1 MQNNAALLGPGGITF
16 LGMYILSLIL
26 IGWYG
31 KKARTENSLSDF
43 YLAGRGMGFL
53 VLFLTLYAT
62 QYSGNTLVG
71 FAGRA
76 YREGFHA
83 IVLVTLLSSAVGAFI
98 VYAPR
103 LYRLSQ
109 KYNFITPADYIHHRF
124 KNNPLTIL
132 VASLCL
138 MALANYVLTNLKA
151 IGYIVVAVTGGAIP
165 FAYGVIALS
174 LVMVIYETLGGMRS
188 VAWTDALQGSI
199 LLIGVFTIFVTI
211 QNEYGGFGFIYDQI
225 QMREPYQLL
234 PPTLNEKLTWFS
246 TVCLGFFGIAF
257 YPHAVQR
264 IYSARN
270 ERTLK
275 RSIQV
280 MAFMP
285 LVTTLFM
292 VVVGLTAL
300 ALFPGLDRQAS
311 EGATLLVLKDLSM
324 RGAVGVGIIVL
335 FLSATIAAI
344 MSTVDSALLSMS
356 SIITKDFYARLR
368 PDSSQAYLTRLGK
381 IVSWI
386 IMAFSVYLAI
396 ALPQTIWRLLEIK
409 LELLIQIAPAFYLGL
424 YMHSIRSKSIYVG
437 MVVGTIFAVGVMVA
451 NKLGAGIPAKPW
463 GIHAGV
469 LGLTLNIIT
478 VFIVEK
484 LFSTKDE

>member
-1 MQNNAALLGPGGITF
+1 
-16 LGMYILSLIL
+16 
-26 IGWYG
+26 
-31 KKARTENSLSDF
+31 
-43 YLAGRGMGFL
+43 
-53 VLFLTLYAT
+53 
-62 QYSGNTLVG
+62 
-71 FAGRA
+71 
-76 YREGFHA
+76 
-83 IVLVTLLSSAVGAFI
+83 
-98 VYAPR
+98 
-103 LYRLSQ
+103 
-109 KYNFITPADYIHHRF
+109 
-124 KNNPLTIL
+124 
-132 VASLCL
+132 
-138 MALANYVLTNLKA
+138 
-151 IGYIVVAVTGGAIP
+151 
-165 FAYGVIALS
+165 
-174 LVMVIYETLGGMRS
+174 MVIYETLGGMRS

-324 RGAVGVGIIVL
+324 RGAIGTGVIVL

-356 SIITKDFYARLR
+356 SIITKDFYARLK
-368 PDSSQAYLTRLGK
+368 PESTQAYLTKLGK
-381 IVSWI
+381 IISWA
-386 IMAFSVYLAI
+386 IMGLSVYLAI
-396 ALPQTIWRLLEIK
+396 VLPQTIWRLLEIK
-409 LELLIQIAPAFYLGL
+409 LELLIQVAPAFFLGL
-424 YMHSIRSKSIYVG
+424 YLQKIKSSSILMG
-437 MVVGTIFAVGVMVA
+437 MTVGTIFAVGVMLA
-451 NKLGAGIPAKPW
+451 NKLGMDIPAKPW

-469 LGLTLNIIT
+469 WGLVINMGV

-484 LFSTKDE
+484 LKKDKS